1 MNSSTLS
8 NQETGDINRLLQL
21 GIQAAKAGRREQ
33 ARELL
38 LQVVEQ
44 DQENIQGWLWLSG
57 VLEDSEERRICL
69 ENVLTIDPNNAT
81 AQKGLSLLP
90 KRPAASPVPRP
101 APPVPVEPDL
111 SMLLKSEPPPRT
123 ASGSYKRLTP
133 VSPGQKLPAEPP
145 PKSRTRTASGSA
157 KVAQSGASIP
167 AKASP
172 ARGKERTASQDIF
185 TDAYQCPY
193 CARQTKPKD
202 ERCPVCEK
210 NLWFY
215 LPRKEETSRLYK
227 VILAL
232 LGLNLVLSALSIGSS
247 TKEISEVIL
256 KDTSTRTLI
265 GLGLI
270 EAITI
275 AYQIVVFIGFYKRW
289 RIVYYLYLFSAILI
303 GVGGVVLAVV
313 MGMTS
318 LVGLCLGSFLFV
330 LAFVQ
335 FFLIMGLGEDFTF
348 DKHRILLRIDP
359 AIFTGPDLLS
369 RGGHYSQ
376 KKMWALAALYFRQAS
391 LQIPGNIK
399 AHLALGFA
407 YFNLKKFDL
416 AEAALAEARRIDPAS
431 PLVKE
436 LEADLQERRP
446 S

>member
-1 MNSSTLS
+1 MDSSTLS
-8 NQETGDINRLLQL
+8 NQEAGDTNRLLQL

-57 VLEDSEERRICL
+57 VLEEPEERRICL
-69 ENVLTIDPNNAT
+69 ENVLMIDPNNAT

-90 KRPAASPVPRP
+90 KRPAASPVQRP
-101 APPVPVEPDL
+101 APPAPVEPDL
-111 SMLLKSEPPPRT
+111 PMLLASEPPPRT

-133 VSPGQKLPAEPP
+133 EPSGQKLPAAPP
-145 PKSRTRTASGSA
+145 ARSRTRTASGST
-157 KVAQSGASIP
+157 KTAQSGANIP

-172 ARGKERTASQDIF
+172 AVRGERSAFQNIF

-215 LPRKEETSRLYK
+215 LPRKEETWRLYK
-227 VILAL
+227 IILAL

-270 EAITI
+270 EGIGT
-275 AYQIVVFIGFYKRW
+275 AYQIMVFIGFYKRW
-289 RIVYYLYLFSAILI
+289 RIIYYLY
-303 GVGGVVLAVV
+303 
-313 MGMTS
+313 
-318 LVGLCLGSFLFV
+318 
-330 LAFVQ
+330 
-335 FFLIMGLGEDFTF
+335 
-348 DKHRILLRIDP
+348 
-359 AIFTGPDLLS
+359 
-369 RGGHYSQ
+369 
-376 KKMWALAALYFRQAS
+376 
-391 LQIPGNIK
+391 
-399 AHLALGFA
+399 
-407 YFNLKKFDL
+407 
-416 AEAALAEARRIDPAS
+416 
-431 PLVKE
+431 
-436 LEADLQERRP
+436 
-446 S
+446 